1 MLSLWDPGLVEE
13 ALNFVEE
20 HKLVATDDSG
30 VGDDASLDAHANLIL
45 SPFKRITQQ
54 LTSLELKSPDIDEFA
69 TPCTPKNIEDMW
81 NNPHCLSMFAQ
92 PDIIRTSEDQNGLSD
107 NKTSF
112 NILNTSDG
120 VKSLCSTVPTT
131 EENQF
136 VIFPDVDENIDE
148 SITQKDSRDNLVSKI
163 DKNKTETDTGKMFL
177 DTQVMCTSPSANY
190 YKPTDEPEPWDL
202 TQLNIEA
209 SVMCLVSKVKFLCG
223 RCGSPAVRLRSDQRA
238 SSKSVI
244 TSQPSTKIEING
256 EKVNN
261 QDKAVYKAVD
271 SVTKMVRNGNKFTDG
286 LDINK
291 IIDWAAEL
299 RPSMR
304 KLRQAMDGLLKT
316 ARLTHS
322 VFRVQE
328 DPRAAQRVCNVRYRR
343 DVCFSQALTS
353 LVSALMVR
361 LWCYKPDPVFLTG
374 LSMLGPLACFEGLL
388 SYHGDEID
396 MWGDMSVA
404 VEDLR
409 TVLFTLTRCPIPVN
423 GDLQP
428 MPKISGCRNALTVFL
443 PVPDAVYTLLPT
455 RQSVSFNITPVFFN
469 IGINEMA
476 TLAESLGATRPQ
488 ERSNVD
494 NFDRLNEY
502 YLRYKKINM
511 PILNVP
517 NSRASSCSSQQK
529 PLSELIESLRIS
541 VNSSKSKNVE
551 VLQLA
556 GQICRQMKGISN
568 KFCILFHF

>member
-1 MLSLWDPGLVEE
+1 MC
-13 ALNFVEE
+13 N
-20 HKLVATDDSG
+20 
-30 VGDDASLDAHANLIL
+30 IL
-45 SPFKRITQQ
+45 QQ
-54 LTSLELKSPDIDEFA
+54 E
-69 TPCTPKNIEDMW
+69 
-81 NNPHCLSMFAQ
+81 
-92 PDIIRTSEDQNGLSD
+92 QNGTKENHNSY
-107 NKTSF
+107 S
-112 NILNTSDG
+112 ILNTSDG
-120 VKSLCSTVPTT
+120 VKSLCSEVPTT

-136 VIFPDVDENIDE
+136 VIFPDVDENIEDQNDVE
-148 SITQKDSRDNLVSKI
+148 NKYEN
-163 DKNKTETDTGKMFL
+163 DKTDQDQAKMFL

-190 YKPTDEPEPWDL
+190 YKPSDEPEPWDL

-223 RCGSPAVRLRSDQRA
+223 RCGSPAVRLRSDQKTL
-238 SSKSVI
+238 SKPVI
-244 TSQPSTKIEING
+244 TVQPINPV
-256 EKVNN
+256 EKNSINTTN
-261 QDKAVYKAVD
+261 QDKVVYKAVD

-409 TVLFTLTRCPIPVN
+409 TVLFTLTRCPIPQN

-443 PVPDAVYTLLPT
+443 PVPDAVYSLLPPK
-455 RQSVSFNITPVFFN
+455 QSVSFNITPVFFN

-494 NFDRLNEY
+494 NFIRLNEY

-511 PILNVP
+511 PVLNVP
-517 NSRASSCSSQQK
+517 NNRSSCSTQLK
-529 PLSELIESLRIS
+529 PLNELLENLRVS
-541 VNSSKSKNVE
+541 VNSSKNKNVE
-551 VLQLA
+551 VLHLV
-556 GQICRQMKGISN
+556 GQICRQMKGKMLIIRYLIIN
-568 KFCILFHF
+568 N

>member
-1 MLSLWDPGLVEE
+1 MSLWDPGLVEE

-20 HKLVATDDSG
+20 HKLVSTNDSSLEDG
-30 VGDDASLDAHANLIL
+30 SLDSHTNLVL

-54 LTSLELKSPDIDEFA
+54 LTSLDLKSPDLDEFA
-69 TPCTPKNIEDMW
+69 TPCTPKNVEDMW
-81 NNPHCLSMFAQ
+81 NNSNCILNQETLKSFEDKNGIAIDNRQ
-92 PDIIRTSEDQNGLSD
+92 PNSFHMLHTSEGF
-107 NKTSF
+107 T
-112 NILNTSDG
+112 
-120 VKSLCSTVPTT
+120 SLCSNVPTS

-136 VIFPDVDENIDE
+136 VIFPDVDDHIEDNCIKE
-148 SITQKDSRDNLVSKI
+148 KDARYCN
-163 DKNKTETDTGKMFL
+163 NKLDREGKMDPDTGRMFL
-177 DTQVMCTSPSANY
+177 DTQAMCTSPSANY

-223 RCGSPAVRLRSDQRA
+223 RCGSPAVRLRSDQRPIT
-238 SSKSVI
+238 KPVI
-244 TSQPSTKIEING
+244 TCQPSSQNENSKNMNGCEKING
-256 EKVNN
+256 

-286 LDINK
+286 LDLNK

-353 LVSALMVR
+353 LVTALMVR

-428 MPKISGCRNALTVFL
+428 IPKITGCRNALTVFL

-455 RQSVSFNITPVFFN
+455 RQSVSFNVTPVFFN
-469 IGINEMA
+469 IGVNEMA
-476 TLAESLGATRPQ
+476 SLAESLGATRPQ

-502 YLRYKKINM
+502 FLRYKKINM
-511 PILNVP
+511 PVLQIP
-517 NSRASSCSSQQK
+517 NNRASACSPQQK
-529 PLSELIESLRIS
+529 PLFELIESLRIS

-556 GQICRQMKGISN
+556 GQICRQMKGI
-568 KFCILFHF
+568 

>member
-1 MLSLWDPGLVEE
+1 M
-13 ALNFVEE
+13 
-20 HKLVATDDSG
+20 DDF
-30 VGDDASLDAHANLIL
+30 N
-45 SPFKRITQQ
+45 
-54 LTSLELKSPDIDEFA
+54 
-69 TPCTPKNIEDMW
+69 TPCTPKNVEDMW
-81 NNPHCLSMFAQ
+81 NSPHCLAYANQ
-92 PDIIRTSEDQNGLSD
+92 DVLRCSEECKNGIPIE
-107 NKTSF
+107 NKSF
-112 NILNTSDG
+112 HILNTSDG
-120 VKSLCSTVPTT
+120 VKSLCSSVPTSD
-131 EENQF
+131 ENQF
-136 VIFPDVDENIDE
+136 VIFPDVDDHVDDLRDM
-148 SITQKDSRDNLVSKI
+148 KDNHSDKIETKI
-163 DKNKTETDTGKMFL
+163 DNDTGRMFL

-223 RCGSPAVRLRSDQRA
+223 RCGSPAVRLRADQRTI
-238 SSKSVI
+238 SKPVI
-244 TSQPSTKIEING
+244 TSQPSSQNETKKEVNG
-256 EKVNN
+256 EKNN

-353 LVSALMVR
+353 LVTALMVR

-428 MPKISGCRNALTVFL
+428 MPKITGCRNALTVFL

-455 RQSVSFNITPVFFN
+455 RQSVSFNVTPVFFN

-476 TLAESLGATRPQ
+476 SLAESLGATRPQ

-502 YLRYKKINM
+502 YIRYKKINM
-511 PILNVP
+511 PVLSTSN
-517 NSRASSCSSQQK
+517 NRASACSPQQK
-529 PLSELIESLRIS
+529 PLSELIENLRAS
-541 VNSSKSKNVE
+541 VNSSKNKNVE

-556 GQICRQMKGISN
+556 AQICRQMKGN
-568 KFCILFHF
+568 LKILFYFDHIY